1 MDSDGHINK
10 KSGDFE
16 YLTVSSNLA
25 DDLLEIFSKAGI
37 LISKIKKISKR
48 KNEKPIWRLRIP
60 SYEMMRIKDK
70 LTNTFYKE
78 RIKEKISARKKRHL
92 PVVRVQ
98 RVSKSTIKG
107 NKQFYDLMTEE
118 NHNYLAGKNCLVFIH
133 NTVLH
138 GFLGESLP
146 DAESVKNLVR
156 KLAENYK
163 LPYFSITPTFSICP
177 IHGYLKGEWQYCPK
191 CDEEIGY
198 KKTEEE

>member
-1 MDSDGHINK
+1 VKIPQQVKKNFTKNNVFSFLSGLMDSDGHINK

-78 RIKEKISARKKRHL
+78 RIKEKISARKKR
-92 PVVRVQ
+92 Q
-98 RVSKSTIKG
+98 FTGGKSSK
-107 NKQFYDLMTEE
+107 
-118 NHNYLAGKNCLVFIH
+118 
-133 NTVLH
+133 
-138 GFLGESLP
+138 GF
-146 DAESVKNLVR
+146 
-156 KLAENYK
+156 
-163 LPYFSITPTFSICP
+163 
-177 IHGYLKGEWQYCPK
+177 
-191 CDEEIGY
+191 
-198 KKTEEE
+198 